1 MSQPVSRL
9 LHPFETARH
18 PSVEPEVARAIL
30 SSSTPPNPAARGWRG
45 SPAVEEKRATL
56 Q

>member
-1 MSQPVSRL
+1 MSEPVSRL

-30 SSSTPPNPAARGWRG
+30 A
-45 SPAVEEKRATL
+45 SPAPRHSAAKDRSSPEDKRIIL